1 MPVWKS
7 FYHQSTYTTF
17 CEHFSITCDCWFSLK
32 LFCAVKLGT
41 ITVMTGVLRGK
52 IYLKEMRNI
61 SHKLHSGY
69 AGTQPEIEGGTVEF
83 TSDLITAAITC

>member
-1 MPVWKS
+1 
-7 FYHQSTYTTF
+7 
-17 CEHFSITCDCWFSLK
+17 
-32 LFCAVKLGT
+32 
-41 ITVMTGVLRGK
+41 MTGVLRGK